1 MKNSFLLIVIASLI
15 LLASCVPGEPQ
26 KSDDGTNAE
35 PSVTPLLVTTAES
48 EESNHCIR
56 YELGELASVF
66 TNMPENAK
74 IGECVE
80 IRTGVLHD
88 ADIHLFL
95 GEQELE
101 KTHGDSDYWGYT
113 FVMPDQD
120 VVITAKP
127 YSKNETLG
135 MSDEPLNILQN
146 VQYIRT
152 DGYIDGEQ
160 YPKAFWITS
169 TKELKDYC
177 EINKDKYYLESNG
190 FMDATKQY
198 DDTYFENNDLIV
210 VMLEEGSGSI
220 GHEVTGLIVTP
231 LQNNGKQYEVQP
243 EIKRIIPE
251 CGTDDMAEWHIL
263 IEIGKE
269 YGESVSEL
277 QLPSIVN
284 VYGWEPSE

>member
-35 PSVTPLLVTTAES
+35 ASVIPLLVVTVENAES
-48 EESNHCIR
+48 SHCIR
-56 YELGELASVF
+56 YELGDLASVF
-66 TNMPENAK
+66 TNTPENAK
-74 IGECVE
+74 VGECVE
-80 IRTGVLHD
+80 IRTSILYD

-95 GEQELE
+95 DAQELE
-101 KTHGDSDYWGYT
+101 KTHRDSDYWGYS

-127 YSKNETLG
+127 YSKNEIMG
-135 MSDEPLNILQN
+135 ISEESKSILQN

-152 DGYIDGEQ
+152 DGYVDGEQ

-198 DDTYFENNDLIV
+198 DDAYFENNDLIV

-220 GHEVTGLIVTP
+220 EHEVTGLIVTP
-231 LQNNGKQYEVQP
+231 LQNNETQYEVRP
-243 EIKRIIPE
+243 EIRRIIPE

-284 VYGWEPSE
+284 VYGWELSE